1 MNGGIKMESS
11 IIQKIGQ
18 IAVPIKN
25 VESAIEFYKEVLGLP
40 LLFHTENM
48 AFFDCKGQRLLLSL
62 PEKDEFANSSS
73 VIYFQVEDIKES
85 YEKLIEK
92 GVSFIDQPHVV
103 AKMGNTE
110 TWMTFFKDTEGNTH
124 ALMCEVQV

>member
-1 MNGGIKMESS
+1 MESS
-11 IIQKIGQ
+11 IIQRIGQ

-25 VESAIEFYKEVLGLP
+25 VERAIEFYKEVLELP
-40 LLFHTENM
+40 LLFNTENM
-48 AFFDCKGQRLLLSL
+48 AFFDCNGQRLLLSL
-62 PEKDEFANSSS
+62 PEKDEFVNSSS
-73 VIYFQVEDIKES
+73 VIYFQVEHIKKS
-85 YEKLIEK
+85 VEKLIEK

-124 ALMCEVQV
+124 ALMCEVQI

>member
-1 MNGGIKMESS
+1 MESS
-11 IIQKIGQ
+11 IIQRIGQ

-25 VESAIEFYKEVLGLP
+25 VERAIEFYKEVLELS
-40 LLFHTENM
+40 LLFNTDNM
-48 AFFDCKGQRLLLSL
+48 AFFDCNGQRLLLSL

-73 VIYFQVEDIKES
+73 VIYFQVEEIKKS
-85 YEKLIEK
+85 VEKFIEK

-124 ALMCEVQV
+124 AFMCEVQI

>member
-1 MNGGIKMESS
+1 MESS
-11 IIQKIGQ
+11 SILRIGQ

-25 VESAIEFYKEVLGLP
+25 VERAIEFYKEVLGLP
-40 LLFHTENM
+40 LLFNTENM
-48 AFFDCKGQRLLLSL
+48 AFFDCNGQRLLLSL
-62 PEKDEFANSSS
+62 PETDEFANCSS
-73 VIYFQVEDIKES
+73 VLYFQVEDIKKS
-85 YEKLIEK
+85 VEKLIEK

-124 ALMCEVQV
+124 ALMSEVQI

>member
-1 MNGGIKMESS
+1 MESS
-11 IIQKIGQ
+11 IIQRIGQ

-25 VESAIEFYKEVLGLP
+25 VERAIDFYKEVLELP
-40 LLFHTENM
+40 LLFNTENM
-48 AFFDCKGQRLLLSL
+48 AFFDCNGQRLLLSL

-73 VIYFQVEDIKES
+73 VIYFQVEDIKKS
-85 YEKLIEK
+85 VEKLIEK

-124 ALMCEVQV
+124 AFMCEVQI

>member
-1 MNGGIKMESS
+1 MESS

-25 VESAIEFYKEVLGLP
+25 VQSAIEFYKEVLGLP
-40 LLFHTENM
+40 LLFNTENM
-48 AFFDCKGQRLLLSL
+48 AFFDCNGQRLLLSL

-73 VIYFQVEDIKES
+73 VIYFQVEDINRS
-85 YEKLIEK
+85 FEKMVEK

-110 TWMTFFKDTEGNTH
+110 TWMTLFKDTQGNTH
-124 ALMCEVQV
+124 ALMCEVSI

>member
-1 MNGGIKMESS
+1 MESS
-11 IIQKIGQ
+11 IIQRIGQ

-25 VESAIEFYKEVLGLP
+25 VERAIEFYKEVLELP
-40 LLFHTENM
+40 LLFNTENM
-48 AFFDCKGQRLLLSL
+48 AFFDCNGQRLLLSL

-73 VIYFQVEDIKES
+73 VIYFQVEDIKKS
-85 YEKLIEK
+85 IEKLIEK

-124 ALMCEVQV
+124 AFMCELQI